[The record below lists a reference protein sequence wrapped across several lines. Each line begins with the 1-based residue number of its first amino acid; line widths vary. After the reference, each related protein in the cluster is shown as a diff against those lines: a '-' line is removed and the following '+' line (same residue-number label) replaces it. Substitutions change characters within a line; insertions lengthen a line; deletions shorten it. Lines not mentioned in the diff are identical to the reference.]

1 MRKLKVF
8 GAVLAAVFAVG
19 VVVVS
24 SASAVTF
31 LLAGFLEAGGTSWNE
46 EEVNTTGELVF
57 EDNKAPIVGRVAIKC
72 SGTLM
77 GLILGRAE
85 PSHVMI
91 ESVLDLSGNAIS
103 STQLSGTSLSCAN
116 VANCGTAEVWPAHL
130 PWLGEIELMIE
141 GSEEFFAI
149 LLSSGGNGNPGGEI
163 KCPLLTDECTAET
176 GIAKLEN
183 LTGGVVDAIFGEEFT
198 LLAELPLATC
208 SASGAA
214 SGVVAGEGTTTTALG
229 GALTVSSLE

>member
-1 MRKLKVF
+1 MRRLKVF
-8 GAVLAAVFAVG
+8 GVVLAAVFAVG
-19 VVVVS
+19 VVVAS

-31 LLAGFLEAGGTSWNE
+31 LLAGFLEAGGTSWKE
-46 EEVNTTGELVF
+46 EEANTTGELVL
-57 EDNKAPIVGRVAIKC
+57 EDNKAPIVGRAAVKC

-77 GLILGRAE
+77 GLILGASE

-91 ESVLDLSGNAIS
+91 ESVLDLSNNMIS
-103 STQLSGTSLSCAN
+103 STELSGTSLSCAN
-116 VANCGTAEVWPAHL
+116 VANCGTAEVWPTHL
-130 PWLGEIELMIE
+130 PWLGEIELMID

-149 LLSSGGNGNPGGEI
+149 LLSSGGNGNPGWEV
-163 KCPLLTDECTAET
+163 KCPLLTDTCTNET

-183 LTGGVVDAIFGEEFT
+183 LEGGVVDGIFSKAFT
-198 LLAELPLATC
+198 ELAEIPFATC

-214 SGVVAGEGTTTTALG
+214 SGVVEGEGTTTTALG